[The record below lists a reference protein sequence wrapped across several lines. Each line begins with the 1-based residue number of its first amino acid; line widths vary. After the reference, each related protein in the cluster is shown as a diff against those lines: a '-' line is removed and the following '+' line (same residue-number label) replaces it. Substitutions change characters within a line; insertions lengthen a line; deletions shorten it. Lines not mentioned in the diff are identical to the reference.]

1 MAEVLAV
8 AADES
13 PLVFRHFRVV
23 DRLWEW
29 RVPGRVPYN
38 SEIRSVRSRLRVTG
52 YRVKKTRNSNKLT
65 EMHLAGHRVR
75 LDSNLLRVR
84 LHMSSVHGIY
94 QRDPVNWIT
103 RTCRP
108 RGSTSQY
115 CTQMMCDFVCCGVL
129 RRGKCSFGEMK
140 PVLRGVPG
148 ISGMARNQHVRYR
161 FRVVAQSVLKF
172 R

>member
-29 RVPGRVPYN
+29 RVPGACP
-38 SEIRSVRSRLRVTG
+38 T
-52 YRVKKTRNSNKLT
+52 TRKYARYGAGFWVHGISAENPVNQKLT
-65 EMHLAGHRVR
+65 EMHMAGHRVR

>member
-38 SEIRSVRSRLRVTG
+38 SEIRSVRSRFWFTG
-52 YRVKKTRNSNKLT
+52 FRLKNPVNQKLT
-65 EMHLAGHRVR
+65 EMHMAGHRVR

-115 CTQMMCDFVCCGVL
+115 CTQMMCDFVWCGVL

>member
-23 DRLWEW
+23 DWLWEW
-29 RVPGRVPYN
+29 RVPGACPTTRKY
-38 SEIRSVRSRLRVTG
+38 RSVRSRFWFTG
-52 YRVKKTRNSNKLT
+52 FRLKIREQKLT
-65 EMHLAGHRVR
+65 EMHMAGHRVR

>member
-1 MAEVLAV
+1 MASTRARALQLGNTLGTEPVLVHGISAENPV
-8 AADES
+8 
-13 PLVFRHFRVV
+13 
-23 DRLWEW
+23 
-29 RVPGRVPYN
+29 N
-38 SEIRSVRSRLRVTG
+38 Q
-52 YRVKKTRNSNKLT
+52 KLT
-65 EMHLAGHRVR
+65 EMHMAGHRVR

-140 PVLRGVPG
+140 PVLRGVLG

>member
-1 MAEVLAV
+1 MASTRARALQLGNTLGTE
-8 AADES
+8 
-13 PLVFRHFRVV
+13 PFLVHGISAENPV
-23 DRLWEW
+23 
-29 RVPGRVPYN
+29 N
-38 SEIRSVRSRLRVTG
+38 Q
-52 YRVKKTRNSNKLT
+52 KLT
-65 EMHLAGHRVR
+65 EMHMAGHRVR

-140 PVLRGVPG
+140 PVLRGVRVFQVWQG
-148 ISGMARNQHVRYR
+148 ISMCVTA
-161 FRVVAQSVLKF
+161 FASSLKACSNLGE
-172 R
+172 RSH

>member
-29 RVPGRVPYN
+29 RVPGARALQLGNTLGTEPFLVHGISAENPVN
-38 SEIRSVRSRLRVTG
+38 Q
-52 YRVKKTRNSNKLT
+52 KLT
-65 EMHLAGHRVR
+65 EMHMAGHRVR